1 MKIVEIY
8 KNTAL
13 IFNLLKAGFLL
24 LCFAIYKMVDR
35 KYDMDIYEY
44 VKISIGTVIGNPK
57 MVNLVPNHLKTK

>member
-24 LCFAIYKMVDR
+24 LCFAIYKML
-35 KYDMDIYEY
+35 I
-44 VKISIGTVIGNPK
+44 
-57 MVNLVPNHLKTK
+57 VNTIWTSMNM